1 MGAKFGPAGNSESFS
16 AMGYKKTIQVPEYI
30 VRMEL
35 DAYEYQCGRG
45 VRISTEAAQ
54 AFGQKAREAGVA
66 LSLHSPY
73 YISLSS
79 LEEEKRTGSIDY
91 ILQSARAADAMG
103 AQRVVVH
110 SGSCAKLSRTDALEL
125 AKDTLQRALRAMD
138 EEQLGHIHLCP
149 ETMGKLNQLGD
160 LQEVLELCRLDE
172 RLIPCIDFGHL
183 NARTF
188 GALNNPEA
196 VREVFEQIEDKLG
209 LSRLRQFHSHFSKIE
224 YTLKGGEKCHLT
236 FADSVYG
243 PSFEPVAEMIVR
255 KGCSPTIICE
265 SAGTQAED
273 AAAMKR
279 MYQQA
284 KEKEQAI

>member
-1 MGAKFGPAGNSESFS
+1 MGAKFGPAGNAESFS
-16 AMGYKKTIQVPEYI
+16 AMGYRKTIQVPEYI
-30 VRMEL
+30 VRMGL

-54 AFGQKAREAGVA
+54 TFGQKAREAGIT

-125 AKDTLQRALRAMD
+125 AKDTLRRALQTMD

-188 GALNNPEA
+188 GALNDPKA

-209 LSRLRQFHSHFSKIE
+209 ISRLRQFHSHFSKIE

-279 MYQQA
+279 IYQQA
-284 KEKEQAI
+284 REKEQTI